1 MALPFEVYILKL
13 QHINVPLVNAMD
25 VPALT
30 NSLRRK
36 RSFVVHNSSTMRQS
50 FLLLLLLLS
59 LGFSSSGQ
67 DALNMT
73 LLGQLPYDDNLNDVR
88 GALHNGREYALVG
101 LVNGFSIVD
110 VSNPAAPVE
119 VYYTSGPSSLW
130 RDPFYYNGYAYCVNE
145 TDLGLLIVNMNSLPA
160 PGPAPVLTNLPSSY
174 YTGDNYPW
182 TTAHNMSFDE
192 QGHAYIYGANYGV
205 GGTIILD
212 MSQDPENPIEL
223 GVWNQY
229 YVHDGFVRGDTLWAA
244 CINDG
249 IAVVVDVSNPAS
261 PQTVTSWSTPS
272 NFAHNIWPSDDNHY
286 VFTTDEVSSGYLGA
300 YDVSDLSNVTEVDRV
315 HEPLTES
322 VIPHNVH
329 YFDGYLVTSYYRD
342 GVTVHDASD
351 PNNIIL
357 TGYYDSSPF
366 AGGGYNGA
374 WGTWPYL
381 PSGIVLGSDMEEGL
395 FIFDPQYTRAARIEG
410 TVTNSNTGVP
420 LSGVSVEVVSTSI
433 LENTAAFGTYA
444 SGLAQGGTFDVTFL
458 KGGFLPQT
466 ISNVALVNG
475 QTTVLDVQL
484 VPDVPFTLQVTV
496 TEEGTGNPIGGSDV
510 TFVNAL
516 FDISATTNGDG
527 AIEDDTFY
535 EGTYDVTVGRWGY
548 ETECTTV
555 TIDELNNGLNFAL
568 VKQYYDDFALD
579 LGWQVS
585 GSATSGIWTRE
596 APIATDYQGVAANPG
611 TDSEQGCG
619 NFAFITGNG
628 GMPVNMDDVD
638 DGNTVLTSP
647 SMDLT
652 SISIAYVTMSYWFF
666 NGGGSEPINDELI
679 VKVSNGNDIVTVA
692 SLSTTNGEWMNWEL
706 ALDNFITL
714 TDNMKVEFHIADTPP
729 GHLVEAGI
737 DQFRVDMRPGI
748 GENASQPSVV
758 VYPNPTV
765 SGTFQV
771 MVPKAFHSATARILD
786 ISGKV
791 ISPEMTLTQ
800 NLTSINTPANS
811 GIYLVELLIDGQ
823 RTVKRLAVHR

>member
-1 MALPFEVYILKL
+1 
-13 QHINVPLVNAMD
+13 
-25 VPALT
+25 
-30 NSLRRK
+30 
-36 RSFVVHNSSTMRQS
+36 MRQS
-50 FLLLLLLLS
+50 ILLLLLLLS

-73 LLGQLPYDDNLNDVR
+73 LLGQLTYDENLNDIWADV
-88 GALHNGREYALVG
+88 HNGREYAFVG
-101 LVNGFSIVD
+101 TVDGLSIVD
-110 VSNPAAPVE
+110 LSDPANPFEVSFTP
-119 VYYTSGPSSLW
+119 GPNTVW
-130 RDPFYYNGYAYCVNE
+130 RDPFYYNGHAYCVNE
-145 TDLGLLIVNMNSLPA
+145 DSEGLSIIDMSALPPPGVA
-160 PGPAPVLTNLPSSY
+160 PSVFNLPVTY
-174 YTGDNYPW
+174 YTGNLYPF
-182 TTAHNMSFDE
+182 TTGHTTSVDE
-192 QGHAYIYGANYGV
+192 SGHAYIYGSDYGV
-205 GGTIILD
+205 GGVIILD
-212 MSQDPENPIEL
+212 LSQDPENPIEL

-229 YVHDGFVRGDTLWAA
+229 YVHDGFARGDTLWTA
-244 CINDG
+244 CINNGFAARLD
-249 IAVVVDVSNPAS
+249 ISNPAS
-261 PQTVTSWSTPS
+261 PQLITTWNTPS
-272 NFAHNIWPSDDNHY
+272 NFTHNIWPTDDNTV
-286 VFTTDEVSSGYLGA
+286 VFTTDEVSSAYITA
-300 YDVSDLSNVTEVDRV
+300 YDVTDLTNIQELDRIQ
-315 HEPLTES
+315 HPLSEG
-322 VIPHNVH
+322 VIPHNV
-329 YFDGYLVTSYYRD
+329 YYQNDYLISSQYRD
-342 GVTVHDASD
+342 GVAIHDATD
-351 PNNIIL
+351 PSNLIL
-357 TGYYDSSPF
+357 TGYYDTSPLS
-366 AGGGYNGA
+366 GGGFNSV
-374 WGTWPYL
+374 WGVWPYL
-381 PSGIVLGSDMEEGL
+381 PSGIIVASDIEGGL

-433 LENTAAFGTYA
+433 QENTAAFGTYA

-548 ETECTTV
+548 VTECTTV
-555 TIDELNNGLNFAL
+555 TIDELNNGLSFSL
-568 VKQYYDDFALD
+568 TKQYFDDFAID

-611 TDSEQGCG
+611 SDSEQGCG
-619 NFAFITGNG
+619 DFAFVTGNG
-628 GMPVNMDDVD
+628 GMPVNIDDVD

-652 SISIAYVTMSYWFF
+652 TVIGPLVKFSYWFF
-666 NGGGSEPINDELI
+666 TGGGNDPSNDELI
-679 VKVSNGNDIVTVA
+679 VKVSNGTDIVTLA
-692 SLSTTNGEWMNWEL
+692 SLPTTNQVWTDWQLFLPG
-706 ALDNFITL
+706 FIDI

-737 DQFRVDMRPGI
+737 DQFSVDISGGV
-748 GENASQPSVV
+748 GENAMQPRVV

-771 MVPKAFHSATARILD
+771 MVPKAFHTASARILD